1 MRIVVVGA
9 GAVGSLFGALLQ
21 SAGNDVTVVGRPA
34 HVAAI
39 VAHGLQVEGRT
50 SGTFQLHAVAELPPR
65 VAADMALLTV
75 KTFDLESAASVF
87 GRAVPAPIPVVALE
101 NGLGVESLVEA
112 ALGAAG
118 WPTPGQWIVRG
129 INSVPASFLLP
140 GVVRHSG
147 EGEVVLTDYATG
159 RYAEKVAEAFRAA
172 SIPARVDPDRERVVW
187 RKVLVNA
194 AINPVTADHGIPNG
208 RLLLD
213 PYRGQALQLL
223 DEALSVA
230 QAEGVRFTDT
240 DAQKELWRVV
250 RATSDNRSSM
260 LQDLDRGRRTE
271 IDAISGAILQLGERR
286 GLSLPATARIVQ
298 RIHAKEPKRPPDRRS
313 ATDTT

>member
-9 GAVGSLFGALLQ
+9 GAIGSLFGALLQ
-21 SAGNDVTVVGRPA
+21 RAGHDVTLVGRPE

-39 VAHGLQVEGRT
+39 NRDGLTIEGRT
-50 SGTFQLHAVAELPPR
+50 TGTFSVRALSELP
-65 VAADMALLTV
+65 AGLETDLGLLTV

-87 GRAVPAPIPVVALE
+87 GRTVRTPVPVVALE
-101 NGLGVESLVEA
+101 NGLGVEATVEV
-112 ALGAAG
+112 ALRSAG
-118 WPTPGQWIVRG
+118 WSDPGQWIVRG
-129 INSVPASFLLP
+129 INSVPATFARP
-140 GVVRHSG
+140 GTVRHAG
-147 EGEVVLTDYATG
+147 DGEVLLADYGAG
-159 RYAEKVAEAFRAA
+159 RHADAVAQIFRAA
-172 SIPARVDPDRERVVW
+172 GIPVRVDQDREREVW

-271 IDAISGAILQLGERR
+271 IDSISGAILELGQRR
-286 GLSLPATARIVQ
+286 GLSLPATARIVH
-298 RIHAKEPKRPPDRRS
+298 RIHAKEPPPPKEP
-313 ATDTT
+313 

>member
-1 MRIVVVGA
+1 VRIVVVGA
-9 GAVGSLFGALLQ
+9 GAIGSLFGAFLQ
-21 SAGNDVTVVGRPA
+21 KAGNDVTLVARPE
-34 HVAAI
+34 HVATI
-39 VAHGLQVEGRT
+39 NREGLKIEGRT
-50 SGTFQLHAVAELPPR
+50 TGTFAVRAVSELP
-65 VAADMALLTV
+65 AGLETDLCLLTV

-87 GRAVPAPIPVVALE
+87 GRTVRTPVPVVAME
-101 NGLGVESLVEA
+101 NGLGVESTVET
-112 ALGAAG
+112 ALRSAG
-118 WPTPGQWIVRG
+118 WTDPGQWIVRG
-129 INSVPASFLLP
+129 INSVPATFVRP
-140 GVVRHSG
+140 GTVRHAG
-147 EGEVVLTDYATG
+147 NGEVLLADYGSGHHADAVATVL
-159 RYAEKVAEAFRAA
+159 RAA
-172 SIPARVDPDRERVVW
+172 GIPVRVDQDREREVW

-194 AINPVTADHGIPNG
+194 AINPVTADHGILNG

-271 IDAISGAILQLGERR
+271 IDSISGAILALGQRL
-286 GLSLPATARIVQ
+286 GLSLPVTARMVQ
-298 RIHAKEPKRPPDRRS
+298 RIHGKEPPRPQQP
-313 ATDTT
+313 

>member
-9 GAVGSLFGALLQ
+9 GAIGSLLGALLNR
-21 SAGNDVTVVGRPA
+21 AGNDVTLVARPD

-39 VAHGLQVEGRT
+39 ARDGLRLEGET
-50 SGTFQLHAVAELPPR
+50 TGTFAVRAVSSLPPGI
-65 VAADMALLTV
+65 DTDLCLLTV
-75 KTFDLESAASVF
+75 KTYDLRDAATVF
-87 GRAVPAPIPVVALE
+87 GRTAQQPVPVVALE
-101 NGLGVESLVEA
+101 NGLGVESTVEE
-112 ALGAAG
+112 ALLSAG
-118 WPTPGQWIVRG
+118 WTEPGQWIVRG
-129 INSVPASFLLP
+129 INSIPATYVRP
-140 GVVRHSG
+140 GTVRQAG
-147 EGEVVLTDYATG
+147 EGEVLLADYRSG
-159 RYAEKVAEAFRAA
+159 RHAEGVTETFRAA
-172 SIPARVDPDRERVVW
+172 GIPARVDQDRERDVW

-223 DEALSVA
+223 DEALTVA

-240 DAQKELWRVV
+240 DAQRELWRVV

-271 IDAISGAILQLGERR
+271 IDSISGAILAIGQRR
-286 GLSLPATARIVQ
+286 GISLPATARIVQ
-298 RIHAKEPKRPPDRRS
+298 RIHAKEPPRPKEP
-313 ATDTT
+313 